1 MRDEW
6 SFEFCLLTSDF
17 KQVLIEA
24 KRNFMRI
31 RITLT
36 PQHYPARFPV
46 NQHAVQSW
54 IYQTVA
60 TVAPDFAALL
70 HNEGFRAEAST
81 KNFKFFVFSLPKLPR
96 YTFAD
101 GAYCFDQGDVQ
112 LQVASPLPNFLE
124 AFVTG
129 LTAQGTFR
137 LGGQAFAVSGLE
149 VLEPPAFH
157 EQMRFAA
164 LSPLTVS
171 VQPEG
176 SPTKYYVRAHE
187 ADFAPLVVANLC
199 EKYRV
204 LFGTEID
211 ESELEFAFDWAYI
224 EQRGGPE
231 RVSKLIAYK
240 DIKIK
245 GYLAPFYVRGNP
257 ELIALGWECG
267 FGGANS
273 QGFGMAGI

>member
-1 MRDEW
+1 
-6 SFEFCLLTSDF
+6 
-17 KQVLIEA
+17 
-24 KRNFMRI
+24 MRI

-36 PQHYPARFPV
+36 PATYPASFPV
-46 NQHAVQSW
+46 NQHAVASW

-60 TVAPDFAALL
+60 MVAPDFAGFL
-70 HNEGFRAEAST
+70 HNEGFHAEAST

-96 YTFAD
+96 YTFQHDSYRFAE
-101 GAYCFDQGDVQ
+101 GFVQ
-112 LQVASPLPNFLE
+112 LQIASPLPNFLE
-124 AFVTG
+124 AFVTS

-137 LGGQAFAVSGLE
+137 LGGQLYEVSALE
-149 VLEPPAFH
+149 ILAPPIIH
-157 EQMRFAA
+157 DQMRFAA
-164 LSPLTVS
+164 LSPLTVA
-171 VQPEG
+171 VQPAG

-187 ADFAPLVVANLC
+187 AEFGPLVVANLC

-204 LFGTEID
+204 LYGTDID
-211 ESELEFAFDWAYI
+211 EGELEFAFDWDYI
-224 EQRGGPE
+224 EGRGGPE

-267 FGGANS
+267 FGSANS
-273 QGFGMAGI
+273 QGFGMAGW

>member
-1 MRDEW
+1 
-6 SFEFCLLTSDF
+6 
-17 KQVLIEA
+17 
-24 KRNFMRI
+24 MRI

-36 PQHYPARFPV
+36 PQLYPARFPV

-60 TVAPDFAALL
+60 AVAPDFAGFL
-70 HNEGFRAEAST
+70 HNEGFRAAAST
-81 KNFKFFVFSLPKLPR
+81 KSFKFFVFSLPKLPR
-96 YTFAD
+96 YTFAPE
-101 GAYCFDQGDVQ
+101 AYCFTEGVVQ
-112 LQVASPLPNFLE
+112 LQIASPLPNFLE
-124 AFVTG
+124 AFVTS
-129 LTAQGTFR
+129 LTAQPEFR
-137 LGGQAFAVSGLE
+137 LGGQVYATSALE
-149 VLEPPAFH
+149 ILVPPQFH

-187 ADFAPLVVANLC
+187 PDFGSLVVANLC
-199 EKYRV
+199 EKHRV
-204 LFGTEID
+204 LYGTDID
-211 ESELEFAFDWAYI
+211 ERELEFAFDWEYI
-224 EQRGGPE
+224 EQRRGPE

-267 FGGANS
+267 FGSANS
-273 QGFGMAGI
+273 QGFGMAGW

>member
-1 MRDEW
+1 MR
-6 SFEFCLLTSDF
+6 L
-17 KQVLIEA
+17 
-24 KRNFMRI
+24 

-36 PQHYPARFPV
+36 PQHFLARFPV
-46 NQHAVQSW
+46 NQHAVASW

-60 TVAPDFAALL
+60 TVAPDFAGFL
-70 HNEGFRAEAST
+70 HNEGFHAAAST
-81 KNFKFFVFSLPKLPR
+81 KQFKFFVFSLPKLPR

-101 GAYCFDQGDVQ
+101 GAYCFAEGEVQ
-112 LQVASPLPNFLE
+112 LQIASPLPNFLE

-129 LTAQGTFR
+129 LTTQPEFR
-137 LGGQAFAVSGLE
+137 LGGQLYAASTLE
-149 VLEPPAFH
+149 ILEPPPFQ

-171 VQPEG
+171 VQPVG

-187 ADFAPLVVANLC
+187 PDFASLVVANLC

-204 LFGTEID
+204 LLGTDID
-211 ESELEFAFDWAYI
+211 EDELEFAFDWDYI
-224 EQRGGPE
+224 EGRGGPE

-240 DIKIK
+240 DIQIK

-257 ELIALGWECG
+257 DLIALGWECG
-267 FGGANS
+267 FGNANS
-273 QGFGMAGI
+273 QGFGMAGW